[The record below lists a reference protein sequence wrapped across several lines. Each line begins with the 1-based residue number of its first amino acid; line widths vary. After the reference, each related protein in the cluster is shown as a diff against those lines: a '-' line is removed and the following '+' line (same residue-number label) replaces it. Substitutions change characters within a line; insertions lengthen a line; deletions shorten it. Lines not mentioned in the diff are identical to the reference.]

1 MKTPIVIGMLFSS
14 EGPYRTVSRAMRDG
28 AMLALEEVNADSR
41 FDFELRPHVQDPK
54 GVATAYPDCAL
65 RLLRDE
71 RIKHV
76 VGCYTSSSR
85 KEIIPIFEK
94 YDALLW
100 YPSHYE
106 GFETNDN
113 VVYTGAAPNHH
124 VLPLMDYVLKHIGR
138 DIYCIGSN
146 YVWAWENN
154 RIVREL
160 VQVNDGRILGE
171 RYLQVHDCKVGR
183 IVEEIIDRRPSF
195 VLNMLI
201 GESSY
206 AFYQAFAAASE
217 AHPELKDTIVGS
229 CTLSEP
235 ELAEIGPAACA
246 GHISSS
252 VYFSSLDTSANHS
265 FVAAYRR
272 RFGDREM
279 PSADAEASYNA
290 VHLLARALSG
300 TDPSAIDSVKS
311 NLYEVSF
318 QAPQGRVSV
327 DRENNHSF
335 LTPRLGVSRADG
347 TFEVIRE
354 WRVPMRP
361 DPYLVWVDSPGIGT
375 SGGADGPRLQRRP
388 TLRVIR

>member
-1 MKTPIVIGMLFSS
+1 MKTPISIGMLFSS
-14 EGPYRTVSRAMRDG
+14 EGSYRTVSRAMRDG
-28 AMLALEEVNADSR
+28 AMLALEEVNDDSR
-41 FDFELRPHVQDPK
+41 FDFELRPHVQDPR
-54 GVATAYPDCAL
+54 GVPAAYPECAL
-65 RLLRDE
+65 RLLSDQ

-85 KEIIPIFEK
+85 KEIIPSFEK

-113 VVYTGAAPNHH
+113 VIYTGAAPNHH
-124 VLPLMDYVLKHIGR
+124 VLPLMDYVLRYVGR

-160 VQVNDGRILGE
+160 TQVNSGRILGE
-171 RYLQVHDCKVGR
+171 RYLQVHDCEVGR
-183 IVEEIIDRRPSF
+183 IIEEIIERRPSF

-206 AFYQAFAAASE
+206 AFYRAFAEARE
-217 AHPELKDTIVGS
+217 AHPELKDTVIGS
-229 CTLSEP
+229 CTLCEP

-246 GHISSS
+246 GHVSSS
-252 VYFSSLDTSANHS
+252 VYFSSITTSANRA

-272 RFGDREM
+272 RFGANVM
-279 PSADAEASYNA
+279 PSADAEASYNTI
-290 VHLLARALSG
+290 HLLARALAG
-300 TDPSAIDSVKS
+300 AEPSDIESVKA
-311 NLYEVSF
+311 NLYGATF
-318 QAPQGRVSV
+318 QAPQGRVSI
-327 DRENNHSF
+327 DSENNHSF
-335 LTPRLGVSRADG
+335 LTPRLGVSRSDG
-347 TFEVIRE
+347 TFEIIRE
-354 WRVPMRP
+354 WSEPVRP
-361 DPYLVWVDSPGIGT
+361 DPYLVW
-375 SGGADGPRLQRRP
+375 ADGSGISTSDGTGGQELNRRP